1 MSKNDVKE
9 LFYDFTE
16 ENMLPIVKGMIKI
29 TNNITTHR
37 NTPKNIDSNSSQLVK
52 PVPNWEWV
60 KKNQYYLV
68 SNITHYFLINKFES
82 ETMFWYYQLASYD
95 AISPWSFMGDAL
107 DITEIKKVINK
118 HINMANT
125 FGIWELARS
134 DYPSD
139 RWVKG
144 LIIPINNKQSNFINW
159 TTNPLED

>member
-1 MSKNDVKE
+1 
-9 LFYDFTE
+9 
-16 ENMLPIVKGMIKI
+16 
-29 TNNITTHR
+29 
-37 NTPKNIDSNSSQLVK
+37 
-52 PVPNWEWV
+52 
-60 KKNQYYLV
+60 
-68 SNITHYFLINKFES
+68 
-82 ETMFWYYQLASYD
+82 MFWYYQLASYD